1 MSYSHPMSSE
11 EPGSDHSSLPG
22 VHVTVDQ
29 VVAMNIRYWRKKAK
43 LTQEQLAELV
53 GWSGANISAAE
64 LSANEGKDKRR
75 FDAHTLITFAIALD
89 VPLAALF
96 LPPEDDGISRRYL
109 FHADP
114 GECRPMSDLVTLAIS
129 EPADDVGPAMDAY
142 RVRYY
147 GAVSRYADPRRGEQ
161 LAARMKGI
169 TTAEERKAR
178 LERLAWQREALA
190 ATVGDVDQLMDAIAD
205 MESES

>member
-11 EPGSDHSSLPG
+11 GPGSDYSSLPG
-22 VHVTVDQ
+22 VHVTIDQ

-89 VPLAALF
+89 VPLSALF
-96 LPPEDDGISRRYL
+96 LPPADDGISRRYL
-109 FHADP
+109 FLAD
-114 GECRPMSDLVTLAIS
+114 ECRPMSDLVKLAIS
-129 EPADDVGPAMDAY
+129 EPAEGVGSAMDAY
-142 RVRYY
+142 RTRYF
-147 GAVSRYADPRRGEQ
+147 GAVSRYVDPRRAEQ
-161 LAARMKGI
+161 LAARLDGV
-169 TTAEERKAR
+169 TTAEERQIRIDR
-178 LERLAWQREALA
+178 LSWQREALA
-190 ATVGDVDQLMDAIAD
+190 AMVGDVDQLIDAIAE
-205 MESES
+205 MGSES